1 MKSTNRTSLLLWI
14 SVALLLFIMAAP
26 ALGDVIANS
35 VGSAEIIDGSI
46 KSRDIGRGAV
56 SARNIAKGAVKPAK
70 IAGGAVRSSKIAD
83 GAVNSAKIADGTIT
97 NADIAAGAAIAASKI
112 NRTGLNADLLDGQN
126 GSDFVGKTGNHA
138 MAGKLTAADFAY
150 GTPQTRHLAIHA
162 SALRPELPTYVYN
175 QFGYYLYATGP
186 ATEVYFSAPV
196 YLPDGA
202 TVTNVTY
209 QAWDNTSY
217 DSRASLVR
225 WRGAWPTPGTATAD
239 QMAGIWSAGESAAWR
254 EFSSNVIYEPE
265 IDNVNYA
272 YFVEVRL
279 HGSAG
284 NNLRAGKITVT
295 YQTSQP

>member
-1 MKSTNRTSLLLWI
+1 MKATKHQGRAVCLAAAILLLT
-14 SVALLLFIMAAP
+14 AAAP
-26 ALGDVIANS
+26 ALAGVGANS
-35 VGSAEIIDGSI
+35 VGTLQIIDGSI
-46 KSRDIGRGAV
+46 KAV
-56 SARNIAKGAVKPAK
+56 DIAKAAVTTAK
-70 IAGGAVRSSKIAD
+70 IAAGAVTTAKLADKAVTTRKIAA
-83 GAVNSAKIADGTIT
+83 GAVTSGKIADGTIT

-112 NRTGLNADLLDGQN
+112 NRTGLNADLLDGKD
-126 GSDFVGKTGNHA
+126 SSHFVGKTGNHA
-138 MAGKLTAADFAY
+138 MAGNLTAADFAY

-162 SALRPELPTYVYN
+162 SALRPELPSYVYD
-175 QFGYYLYATGP
+175 QYSYYLYATGP
-186 ATEVYFSAPV
+186 AMEVYFSAPV

-217 DSRASLVR
+217 DSRASLIR
-225 WRGAWPTPGTATAD
+225 WSGPTSAP
-239 QMAGIWSAGESAAWR
+239 MAGVWSAGESAAWR
-254 EFSSNVIYEPE
+254 EFTTNVIYEPV
-265 IDNVNYA
+265 IDNVNNA

>member
-217 DSRASLVR
+217 DSRASLIR
-225 WRGAWPTPGTATAD
+225 WSGPTSAP
-239 QMAGIWSAGESAAWR
+239 MAGVWSAGESAAWR
-254 EFSSNVIYEPE
+254 EFTTNVIYEPV
-265 IDNVNYA
+265 IDNVNNA